1 MAGSSGFRS
10 EEARP
15 GRVLHGGQQRRRR
28 ARGEAAVA
36 AAAGSA
42 NGVVVGA
49 AVSSVD
55 CEGRRW
61 IADGSTFLGYSGGGR
76 RNGE

>member
-1 MAGSSGFRS
+1 MTGSGGFRS
-10 EEARP
+10 EEAGP
-15 GRVLHGGQQRRRR
+15 GRVLRGGRQRRRR

-36 AAAGSA
+36 VAAGSA

-55 CEGRRW
+55 SEGRQ
-61 IADGSTFLGYSGGGR
+61 
-76 RNGE
+76 